1 MCIYLYVR
9 IYKHLHLSLFI
20 PVYTYIYDKMSS
32 EERAASTWGPPVKP
46 PGVARGEGNAYVW
59 VVMIIAGV
67 GVGRL
72 VVLIKKKFFMVFVT
86 DGKATVIWDH
96 DDRWL
101 PWWLSGKE
109 SAYQGRTHGFD
120 P

>member
-1 MCIYLYVR
+1 MYAYTNICIF
-9 IYKHLHLSLFI
+9 LSLFLYI
-20 PVYTYIYDKMSS
+20 YIYIHTYIYDKMSS

-86 DGKATVIWDH
+86 DGKATVIWDR